1 MEMTSRT
8 IAFGLIVAA
17 LPAFSVVARASTQ
30 TQQQS
35 VCGNEPNGEDCDCD
49 VINDP
54 GPDTPP
60 QVQCNCQVTYGYVC
74 HDVTV
79 TVEVQTTPVN
89 VNRYVNPNTGLHY
102 FTTGSTA
109 PAGYVFEKHAF
120 SLANDAAYGATAF
133 TLLSSG
139 SGYFFA
145 NQSAIPNL
153 VPLYGYFDPRK
164 GETFYT
170 TDPNETSSFPC
181 LGAYCAYV
189 DPVQHYCAQVVT
201 PDCYYGTGVFGYVG
215 Q

>member
-1 MEMTSRT
+1 MTPRK
-8 IAFGLIVAA
+8 IAIGLVVAS
-17 LPAFSVVARASTQ
+17 LPAFSIAARASTQ
-30 TQQQS
+30 VVNTT
-35 VCGNEPNGEDCDCD
+35 VCDTEPNGEDCDCD
-49 VINDP
+49 VVNDP

-60 QVQCNCQVTYGYVC
+60 QIQCTCVNTYGQVCHPVTY
-74 HDVTV
+74 TI
-79 TVEVQTTPVN
+79 EVQTTPVS
-89 VNRYVNPNTGLHY
+89 VTRYVNPNTGLHY

-109 PAGYVFEKHAF
+109 PAGYVFDKHAF
-120 SLANDAAYGATAF
+120 SLANDNAYGATAF

-139 SGYFFA
+139 SGFFFSS
-145 NQSAIPNL
+145 QSAIPGL

-189 DPVQHYCAQVVT
+189 DPVQHYCADVVM
-201 PDCYYGTGVFGYVG
+201 PDCYYATGVFGYVG